1 MSNKNTHIE
10 NQKIV
15 GVISD
20 THGCLRPA
28 AIKAL
33 KGADLIIHAGDVGK
47 QDIIEDLQAIAPVE
61 AVRGN
66 MDMDD
71 WGHRLPET
79 KLIEVGSVLIYVI
92 HDVYKINIK
101 PAKAGVGAVIHGHTH
116 KPSSIED
123 HNGVLF
129 LNPGS
134 ASHPR
139 FNSPA
144 SVALLHVKGKS
155 LAAQFIEL

>member
-1 MSNKNTHIE
+1 MSQIIQTKN
-10 NQKIV
+10 NFLV

-20 THGCLRPA
+20 THGFLQPA
-28 AIKAL
+28 AIEAF
-33 KGADLIIHAGDVGK
+33 KGTDLIIHAGDVGK
-47 QDIIEDLQAIAPVE
+47 PDILKNLQAIAPVE

-71 WGHRLPET
+71 WAHKLPET
-79 KLIEVGSVLIYVI
+79 KLIELGSIMIYVI
-92 HDVYKINIK
+92 HDVYKIDIK
-101 PAKAGVGAVIHGHTH
+101 PAKAGVRAVIHGHTH
-116 KPSSIED
+116 KSSSTKD

-134 ASHPR
+134 ATHPR
-139 FNSPA
+139 FNKPA

-155 LAAQFIEL
+155 LAAQFFEF

>member
-1 MSNKNTHIE
+1 MSKKNTQTE
-10 NQKIV
+10 NHKIV
-15 GVISD
+15 GIISD
-20 THGCLRPA
+20 THGRLRPA

-47 QDIIEDLQAIAPVE
+47 PDIIEDLQAIAPVE

-71 WGHRLPET
+71 WAHRLPET
-79 KLIEVGSVLIYVI
+79 KLIKVGGVLLYVI
-92 HDVYKINIK
+92 HDVYKISVK
-101 PAKAGVGAVIHGHTH
+101 PSKAKFGMVIHGHTH
-116 KPSSIED
+116 KASFIED

-134 ASHPR
+134 ATHPR

-144 SVALLHVKGKS
+144 SVALLYIKGKS
-155 LAAQFIEL
+155 LTAQFIEF

>member
-1 MSNKNTHIE
+1 MSQIIQTKN
-10 NQKIV
+10 NFLV

-20 THGCLRPA
+20 THGLLQPA
-28 AIKAL
+28 AIEAF

-47 QDIIEDLQAIAPVE
+47 PDILEDLQAIAPVE

-71 WGHRLPET
+71 WAHKLPET
-79 KLIEVGSVLIYVI
+79 KLIEVGSVLLYVI
-92 HDVYKINIK
+92 HDVYKIDIK
-101 PAKAGVGAVIHGHTH
+101 PAKAGISAIIHGHTH
-116 KPSSIED
+116 KSSSIED

-134 ASHPR
+134 ATQPR

-144 SVALLHVKGKS
+144 SVALLHVNEKS
-155 LAAQFIEL
+155 LVTQFIEF

>member
-1 MSNKNTHIE
+1 LSNKNTHIE

-47 QDIIEDLQAIAPVE
+47 PDIIEDLQAIAPVE

-71 WGHRLPET
+71 WAHRLPET
-79 KLIEVGSVLIYVI
+79 KLIKVGGVLLYVI
-92 HDVYKINIK
+92 HDVYKIDRK

-123 HNGVLF
+123 HNGVIF

-134 ASHPR
+134 ATHPR
-139 FNSPA
+139 FNNPA

-155 LAAQFIEL
+155 LVAQFFEF

>member
-1 MSNKNTHIE
+1 MSQIIQTKN
-10 NQKIV
+10 NFLV

-20 THGCLRPA
+20 THGLLQPA
-28 AIKAL
+28 AIEAF
-33 KGADLIIHAGDVGK
+33 KGTDLIIHAGDVGK
-47 QDIIEDLQAIAPVE
+47 PDILEDLQAIAPVE

-66 MDMDD
+66 MDMDN
-71 WGHRLPET
+71 WAHKLPET
-79 KLIEVGSVLIYVI
+79 KLIEVGSVLLYVI
-92 HDVYKINIK
+92 HDVYKIDIK
-101 PAKAGVGAVIHGHTH
+101 PAKAGISAIIHGHTH

-134 ASHPR
+134 ATQPR

-144 SVALLHVKGKS
+144 SVALLHVKEKS
-155 LAAQFIEL
+155 LVAQFFEF

>member
-1 MSNKNTHIE
+1 MSQIIQTKN
-10 NQKIV
+10 NFLV
-15 GVISD
+15 GIISD
-20 THGCLRPA
+20 THGLLQPA
-28 AIKAL
+28 VIEAF
-33 KGADLIIHAGDVGK
+33 KGTDLIIHAGDVGK
-47 QDIIEDLQAIAPVE
+47 PDILEDLQAIAPVE

-71 WGHRLPET
+71 WAYKLPET
-79 KLIEVGSVLIYVI
+79 KLIKVGNVLLYVI
-92 HDVYKINIK
+92 HDVYKIDIK

-134 ASHPR
+134 VTQPR

-144 SVALLHVKGKS
+144 SVALLHVKEKS
-155 LAAQFIEL
+155 LIPQFFEF

>member
-1 MSNKNTHIE
+1 LSQILQAKN
-10 NQKIV
+10 NFLV

-20 THGCLRPA
+20 THGLLQPA
-28 AIKAL
+28 AVEAF

-47 QDIIEDLQAIAPVE
+47 PEILKDLQAVAPVE

-71 WGHRLPET
+71 WAHRLPET
-79 KLIEVGSVLIYVI
+79 KLIKLGSVLIYVI
-92 HDVYKINIK
+92 HDVYKFNIK
-101 PAKAGVGAVIHGHTH
+101 PPKEKISAVIHGHTH
-116 KPSSIED
+116 KASSIED
-123 HNGVLF
+123 SNGILF

-134 ASHPR
+134 ATHPR

-144 SVALLHVKGKS
+144 TVALLHVKGKS
-155 LAAQFIEL
+155 LASQFIEF

>member
-1 MSNKNTHIE
+1 MSQIIQTKNE
-10 NQKIV
+10 FLV

-20 THGCLRPA
+20 THGLLQPA
-28 AIKAL
+28 AFEAF
-33 KGADLIIHAGDVGK
+33 KGTDLIIHAGDVGK
-47 QDIIEDLQAIAPVE
+47 PDILEDLQSIAPVE

-71 WGHRLPET
+71 WAHKLPET
-79 KLIEVGSVLIYVI
+79 KLLEVGSVYLYII
-92 HDVYKINIK
+92 HDVYKIDIK

-134 ASHPR
+134 ATHPR

-144 SVALLHVKGKS
+144 SVALLQVKEKS
-155 LAAQFIEL
+155 LIAQFIEF

>member
-1 MSNKNTHIE
+1 MSQIIQTKN
-10 NQKIV
+10 NFLV

-33 KGADLIIHAGDVGK
+33 KSADLIIHAGDVGK
-47 QDIIEDLQAIAPVE
+47 PNIIEDLQAIAPVE
-61 AVRGN
+61 TVRGN

-71 WGHRLPET
+71 WAHRLPET
-79 KLIEVGSVLIYVI
+79 KLIEVGSVLLYVI
-92 HDVYKINIK
+92 HDVYKIDIK
-101 PAKAGVGAVIHGHTH
+101 PAKAGVAAVIHGHTH

-134 ASHPR
+134 ATHPR

-144 SVALLHVKGKS
+144 SVALLHVNGKS
-155 LAAQFIEL
+155 LDAQFFEF

>member
-1 MSNKNTHIE
+1 M
-10 NQKIV
+10 

-20 THGCLRPA
+20 THGLLQPA
-28 AIKAL
+28 AIEAFKDT
-33 KGADLIIHAGDVGK
+33 DLIIHAGDVGK
-47 QDIIEDLQAIAPVE
+47 ADILEDLQAIAPVE

-71 WGHRLPET
+71 WAHKLPET
-79 KLIEVGSVLIYVI
+79 KLIEVGSVLLYVI
-92 HDVYKINIK
+92 HDVYKIDIK
-101 PAKAGVGAVIHGHTH
+101 PAKAGISAIIHGHTH

-134 ASHPR
+134 ATQPR

-144 SVALLHVKGKS
+144 SVALLHVKEKS
-155 LAAQFIEL
+155 LVAQFFEF

>member
-1 MSNKNTHIE
+1 M
-10 NQKIV
+10 

-20 THGCLRPA
+20 THGLLQPA
-28 AIKAL
+28 AIEAF

-47 QDIIEDLQAIAPVE
+47 PDILEDLQAIAPVE

-71 WGHRLPET
+71 WAHKLPET
-79 KLIEVGSVLIYVI
+79 KLIEVGSVLLYVI
-92 HDVYKINIK
+92 HDVYKIDIK
-101 PAKAGVGAVIHGHTH
+101 PAKAGISAIIHGHTH

-134 ASHPR
+134 ATQPR
-139 FNSPA
+139 FNSSA
-144 SVALLHVKGKS
+144 SVVLLHVKEKS
-155 LAAQFIEL
+155 LVAQFFEF

>member
-1 MSNKNTHIE
+1 M
-10 NQKIV
+10 

-20 THGCLRPA
+20 THGLLQPA
-28 AIKAL
+28 AIEAF
-33 KGADLIIHAGDVGK
+33 KGSDLIIHAGDVGK
-47 QDIIEDLQAIAPVE
+47 PDILEDLQAIAPVE

-66 MDMDD
+66 MDLDG
-71 WGHRLPET
+71 WAHRLPKT
-79 KLIEVGSVLIYVI
+79 KLIEVGSVLLYVV
-92 HDVYKINIK
+92 HDVCKIDIK
-101 PAKAGVGAVIHGHTH
+101 PAKAGISAIIHGHTH

-134 ASHPR
+134 ATHPR

-144 SVALLHVKGKS
+144 SVVLLHVKGKS
-155 LAAQFIEL
+155 LVAQFIDL

>member
-1 MSNKNTHIE
+1 
-10 NQKIV
+10 V

-20 THGCLRPA
+20 THGLLQPA
-28 AIKAL
+28 AIEAFKD
-33 KGADLIIHAGDVGK
+33 ADLIIHAGDVGK
-47 QDIIEDLQAIAPVE
+47 PDILEDLQAIAPVE

-66 MDMDD
+66 MDMDG
-71 WGHRLPET
+71 WAHKLPKT
-79 KLIEVGSVLIYVI
+79 KLIEVGSVLLYVI
-92 HDVYKINIK
+92 HDVYKIDIK
-101 PAKAGVGAVIHGHTH
+101 PAKAGISAIIHGHTH

-134 ASHPR
+134 ATQPR

-144 SVALLHVKGKS
+144 SVALLHVKEKS
-155 LAAQFIEL
+155 LVAQFFEF

>member
-1 MSNKNTHIE
+1 M
-10 NQKIV
+10 

-20 THGCLRPA
+20 THGLLQPA
-28 AIKAL
+28 AIEAFKD
-33 KGADLIIHAGDVGK
+33 ADLIIHAGDVGK
-47 QDIIEDLQAIAPVE
+47 PDILEDLQAIAPVE

-66 MDMDD
+66 MDMDG
-71 WGHRLPET
+71 WAHKLPKT
-79 KLIEVGSVLIYVI
+79 KLIEVGSVLLYVI
-92 HDVYKINIK
+92 HDVYKIDIK
-101 PAKAGVGAVIHGHTH
+101 PAKAGISAIIHGHTH

-134 ASHPR
+134 ATQPR

-144 SVALLHVKGKS
+144 SVALLHVKEKS
-155 LAAQFIEL
+155 LVAQFFEF